1 MNRRK
6 GFKQPTLNIWDKG
19 FFVVVQN
26 LHPPFPLPPGFCLS
40 SHTSGCDWTAGSSK
54 CGNQVTQWVGPQP
67 VGGGT
72 SKAADGMHNG
82 RISPGRSGSD
92 GDGLDIS

>member
-1 MNRRK
+1 MT
-6 GFKQPTLNIWDKG
+6 GL
-19 FFVVVQN
+19 
-26 LHPPFPLPPGFCLS
+26 LALPS
-40 SHTSGCDWTAGSSK
+40 AGTRS
-54 CGNQVTQWVGPQP
+54 QWVGPQP